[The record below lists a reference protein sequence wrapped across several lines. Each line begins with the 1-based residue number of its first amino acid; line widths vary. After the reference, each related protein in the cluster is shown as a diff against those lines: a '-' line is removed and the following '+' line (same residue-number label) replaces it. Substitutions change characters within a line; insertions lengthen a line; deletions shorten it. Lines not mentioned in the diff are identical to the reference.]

1 MQNTDTSSECDNKV
15 EQHIKFLL
23 VAFTTHTE
31 LFNWMIEHYM
41 LTKNKEKRAIE
52 RILMYLQ
59 RKNTVALHKLLRRNE
74 DVEYVLY
81 HITDAYETMFL
92 DGIGPN
98 PQWANEEVS
107 L

>member
-1 MQNTDTSSECDNKV
+1 MMVQYPDNSSVCDNKT
-15 EQHIKFLL
+15 FS
-23 VAFTTHTE
+23 THKD
-31 LFNWMIEHYM
+31 LFNWMIEHYN
-41 LTKNKEKRAIE
+41 LTLDKEKRAIE

-59 RKNTVALHKLLRRNE
+59 RKNKAALYKLIRRNE

-92 DGIGPN
+92 EGLGPN
-98 PQWANEEVS
+98 PHWVNTDAE